1 MSTTVAG
8 SSSSSK
14 SNVSLV
20 RRKRVWG
27 LEDRSRET
35 WKSLYFNKKSFLARP
50 LGAAPLSTP
59 VGSRRLYISS
69 ASSVNGGRIV
79 TLMRAS
85 ISTCSQ
91 WSQRPACMPTAVLV
105 MVVVASKPQPRDS
118 DWNRDSSTFGD
129 SIWTVKIR
137 LERSRFDLEKKD
149 LNRDKSAA
157 CWPTQSAMHES
168 SQRFGLGSSLMS
180 LLRRTFGENFTEC
193 WPFVKFFHFRYIWR
207 HAYVA
212 LITVF
217 LLNHF

>member
-1 MSTTVAG
+1 MVVVASGGFRVGAGGAAAPPLASFRKIQGLPISKIVRTADSTIIIITDFHLAA
-8 SSSSSK
+8 SSHK
-14 SNVSLV
+14 IFLRV
-20 RRKRVWG
+20 RG
-27 LEDRSRET
+27 REGM
-35 WKSLYFNKKSFLARP
+35 KG
-50 LGAAPLSTP
+50 LGALQRHQLPHPVAKILDPPL
-59 VGSRRLYISS
+59 
-69 ASSVNGGRIV
+69 
-79 TLMRAS
+79 
-85 ISTCSQ
+85 
-91 WSQRPACMPTAVLV
+91 
-105 MVVVASKPQPRDS
+105 VVASKPQPRDS
-118 DWNRDSSTFGD
+118 DWNRDLSTFGD
-129 SIWTVKIR
+129 SIWTVKMR

-193 WPFVKFFHFRYIWR
+193 WPIFKFFHFRYIWR